1 MSTAIRAR
9 QSMGRS
15 VTSAIIAA
23 TLAFAGP
30 AYAGACCDG
39 SGGGGVNLDNDT
51 ATAITGNG
59 GSAGIAL
66 NVVALTCLLLV
77 PSCGN
82 FGGGNATG
90 GDSGPA
96 NAITAS

>member
-1 MSTAIRAR
+1 MSNSIRAR
-9 QSMGRS
+9 KALGQSITAAI
-15 VTSAIIAA
+15 VTAMLS
-23 TLAFAGP
+23 LSSP
-30 AYAGACCDG
+30 AYAGIG
-39 SGGGGVNLDNDT
+39 KGGGGGGLIDNDT

-59 GSAGIAL
+59 GSALAAV
-66 NVVALTCLLLV
+66 NVVALNCLLLV

-96 NAITAS
+96 TAINAS